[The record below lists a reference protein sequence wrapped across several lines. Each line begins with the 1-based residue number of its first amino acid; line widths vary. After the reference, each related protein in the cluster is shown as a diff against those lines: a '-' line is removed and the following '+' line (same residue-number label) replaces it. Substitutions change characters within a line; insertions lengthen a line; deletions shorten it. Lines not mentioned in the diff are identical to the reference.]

1 MDSNDDLPVHI
12 DEILPDALREI
23 TDRFVSASKEWPL
36 VKRNRAITARNRLF
50 AEHAEWLGLDPS
62 PLPLEKPQEAA

>member
-1 MDSNDDLPVHI
+1 MQTI
-12 DEILPDALREI
+12 DELLPQALDEI
-23 TDRFVSASKEWPL
+23 TRRFREAAEWPL
-36 VKRNRAITARNRLF
+36 VRRNRAITARNRLY